1 MPGTLTNPS
10 LPFYTEP
17 HLLIISDPQVDSQ
30 AVTEATNAGVP
41 VIGISNTD
49 NLTSKLDLV
58 IPANNRGRKALATV
72 YWLLAREILIQ
83 KGELTEDQDMKYEID
98 DFETK
103 IKDIE
108 EDEDEDLSNGDTDDD
123 DSDDE
128 YNEEFSVEKLSTEE
142 VSQLYESMKETIAD
156 LTQQNEILE
165 QSNIKNESEI
175 LNYESYANEWD
186 AQNRLGEDRSR
197 VLFAKLR
204 LDNEALQ
211 AQLDTAYQEIQ
222 IEKAKAVTWQNTI
235 ENKLLDDENTDIA
248 HMIIGETEVHILISQ
263 FKQDLLRSQTQL
275 AMEREL
281 KLSNKHKQIEVE
293 LREQFGPGLLN
304 TLEYLLQDADL
315 HNVESFTNQCRM

>member
-1 MPGTLTNPS
+1 MSEQTEMSAIKKKVISTGIRVGTNVKTKFMRQYITESSPEGLYMLDIDITLSRIKTAAKFISRKDIKRVIVCSGREYATTPIEKFCECTGAIMMLRRFMPGTLTNPS

-108 EDEDEDLSNGDTDDD
+108 EDEDDD
-123 DSDDE
+123 
-128 YNEEFSVEKLSTEE
+128 FQK
-142 VSQLYESMKETIAD
+142 
-156 LTQQNEILE
+156 
-165 QSNIKNESEI
+165 KN
-175 LNYESYANEWD
+175 YT
-186 AQNRLGEDRSR
+186 SR
-197 VLFAKLR
+197 F
-204 LDNEALQ
+204 
-211 AQLDTAYQEIQ
+211 
-222 IEKAKAVTWQNTI
+222 
-235 ENKLLDDENTDIA
+235 
-248 HMIIGETEVHILISQ
+248 
-263 FKQDLLRSQTQL
+263 
-275 AMEREL
+275 
-281 KLSNKHKQIEVE
+281 
-293 LREQFGPGLLN
+293 
-304 TLEYLLQDADL
+304 
-315 HNVESFTNQCRM
+315 